1 MSVVTLLAIGSLAS
15 LHRSLCLTTSSS
27 RPQADSGDPV
37 IVALLIFAESSPPQ
51 SGGRTHNDGNPQV
64 GNHDK
69 SIQDSGNNRRDA
81 TTQDWAELMTGMN
94 RMDVAMGSVERSGDS
109 DVDFVRLML
118 PHHQAA
124 IDMAKTQLLH
134 GKDPQM
140 RRLAQEIITD
150 QQSEIVLMQLWLKQ
164 HDALTYKK

>member
-1 MSVVTLLAIGSLAS
+1 MSEPRTPKEVTKGVCAMRGKNRVKALLILLAGI
-15 LHRSLCLTTSSS
+15 
-27 RPQADSGDPV
+27 
-37 IVALLIFAESSPPQ
+37 IVALLISAGPFPAQ
-51 SGGRTHNDGNPQV
+51 GGERTQNHGNQHIRNQNGGSQDG
-64 GNHDK
+64 GNH
-69 SIQDSGNNRRDA
+69 RRDTA
-81 TTQDWAELMTGMN
+81 TQDWAELMTSMN
-94 RMDVAMGSVERSGDS
+94 RMDAAMGSVERSGDS

-150 QQSEIVLMQLWLKQ
+150 QQSEIDLMQLWLKQ
-164 HDALTYKK
+164 RDAVSSKR